1 MRTRFPF
8 RQATGLYVH
17 SSPPTGVPVHDSV
30 VRQWLRGGE
39 ISRLKELLLEGE
51 GASLIG
57 EYSPDVTARN
67 FLRALP
73 RILNR
78 IEEAHEAAASGDVDR
93 VAQAIKRERSVRVEL
108 SKDHSGLSLLHKA
121 VIHGHRDLQI
131 WLVENYPDL
140 VHLLDREK
148 RSPLHYAGSSPDGES
163 VWKLLTTFGADSN
176 VVDAAG
182 YTPAYYMLHPRRAR
196 PPQPKGGLSGIKQE
210 KGLVVKPAN
219 IRIWIHDRDLGRLQ
233 KVVWEGYGQRLLK
246 ETSTQPKVRRFLQ
259 AVPYIL
265 GSIRDV
271 HKAAIENDIE
281 TLKRRSEDP
290 IPVDI
295 LLSKDVNGLNP
306 LHKAAGIGQKEAV
319 EEILKRAP
327 EAANA
332 QDSFGRTPLHYAA
345 GLRNPEMYQALVE
358 AGATDHLP
366 DKKGNTPSHYRSKP
380 SELEGAK
387 LLSVIPE
394 APRTAHIFPPS
405 WDWKLL
411 HSGGPQL
418 KSQMSTETITLDS
431 TADDITDTA
440 NETEEISRDEVVEE
454 SRPEVSEDEGMG
466 SENAQSV
473 EDSTS
478 PQNGENIDMEDDPG
492 EKFGQTITLSNP
504 VFLSGIRVGPDEDEA
519 KQAEEENEPETSNN
533 AQSDEISQS
542 QDDDQPEENTT
553 DKGKEPDVLNIDL
566 EPKVENEKTD
576 IHQNDQTEN
585 SNENEINPNS
595 NEQTD
600 DNFIQPVGI
609 VDDQFNK
616 TDETYNNREND
627 GRTSRTQSGRKSL
640 KARVQKLMWLGRSQS
655 SLQGRD
661 DDFAPQEEN
670 LSSKPSSA
678 LSRDANI
685 KNENIEEEVRIVS
698 PKPNSEADEEQTGN
712 NETERQE
719 ELPEESEPLIPSQ
732 DIDLE
737 NGNLEDVTEPETI
750 EFQDDSLNGTEE
762 ECEQPEERTEIEA
775 DDKAEEARD
784 DESNNESSETP
795 SKTTISG
802 TRRTEAERV
811 VAAGDMEAMAEMVLA
826 GEGEALLDLTSD
838 NPDVQLFINNVPQYM
853 AKIERVHKSSREGD
867 LRGVRTSL
875 DRRKYAVAKD
885 NSTSLKPT
893 PLHVAVLFG
902 RTSVLRYLAGRF
914 PETMHAQ
921 DSAGRTPLHYAAT
934 LPDNGHFY
942 SLLITLGADKAI
954 LDKSGKTAEYYLK
967 NKEDLTREMLLA
979 EYQDRPVP
987 IDTSGLNFNRY
998 SDKGGEL
1005 LREGYP
1011 IFKAEEG
1018 QYLAASLGEPLIK
1031 GLTEVAQLRPPN
1043 PIIHLANFLLAFN
1056 KSEDLIEPLQRGI
1069 RSIEGTPE
1077 SRGPKE
1083 DENGNQMEGD
1093 EIEPETEEDETG
1105 DNNNKRKDEDEE
1117 VVEGVD
1123 EDDEITSSPEPEENS
1138 FKQVNRDEHGQSMLH
1153 FAAARSQGRN
1163 AMFQLLQ
1170 EMDSNPGLRDSLYRT
1185 ARDIAEQSDIQENI
1199 RGIDRY
1205 VVALAARGEEN
1216 RLRELLIEGY
1226 DHILDAEDSGNILEI
1241 AEGREQTSVLKF
1253 LKGITAFEENREK
1266 LHRAIRFGSLAQV
1279 QEIFKKSGSKKMLAV
1294 AKNNQGRCSLHV
1306 AVLAQ
1311 HESTVEHIAN
1321 KYPATLQIGDN
1332 LMRTPLHYA
1341 MALEKVESL
1350 SRILIAAG
1358 AQRVLKDLKGRQASY
1373 YFMNKTDIKQLQD
1386 EEEALRV

>member
-553 DKGKEPDVLNIDL
+553 DKG
-566 EPKVENEKTD
+566 
-576 IHQNDQTEN
+576 
-585 SNENEINPNS
+585 
-595 NEQTD
+595 
-600 DNFIQPVGI
+600 
-609 VDDQFNK
+609 
-616 TDETYNNREND
+616 
-627 GRTSRTQSGRKSL
+627 
-640 KARVQKLMWLGRSQS
+640 
-655 SLQGRD
+655 
-661 DDFAPQEEN
+661 
-670 LSSKPSSA
+670 
-678 LSRDANI
+678 
-685 KNENIEEEVRIVS
+685 
-698 PKPNSEADEEQTGN
+698 
-712 NETERQE
+712 
-719 ELPEESEPLIPSQ
+719 
-732 DIDLE
+732 
-737 NGNLEDVTEPETI
+737 
-750 EFQDDSLNGTEE
+750 
-762 ECEQPEERTEIEA
+762 
-775 DDKAEEARD
+775 
-784 DESNNESSETP
+784 
-795 SKTTISG
+795 

-998 SDKGGEL
+998 SDKVEDDTISARHDVDEEALLDQMERCFKLLTMRAPGSILGRILSRDLFEEL
-1005 LREGYP
+1005 RLYYTKLDNTLLDIIRPMG
-1011 IFKAEEG
+1011 KD
-1018 QYLAASLGEPLIK
+1018 LALGKNRILTDPNFSGIMIPDQQSFILFRKLLEPLIK
-1031 GLTEVAQLRPPN
+1031 EVNGVTEFNNGFGDYFAAEDQ
-1043 PIIHLANFLLAFN
+1043 NFFTLDLDPGGVIV
-1056 KSEDLIEPLQRGI
+1056 KSCVV
-1069 RSIEGTPE
+1069 
-1077 SRGPKE
+1077 
-1083 DENGNQMEGD
+1083 
-1093 EIEPETEEDETG
+1093 
-1105 DNNNKRKDEDEE
+1105 E
-1117 VVEGVD
+1117 VV
-1123 EDDEITSSPEPEENS
+1123 
-1138 FKQVNRDEHGQSMLH
+1138 
-1153 FAAARSQGRN
+1153 RN
-1163 AMFQLLQ
+1163 
-1170 EMDSNPGLRDSLYRT
+1170 
-1185 ARDIAEQSDIQENI
+1185 
-1199 RGIDRY
+1199 
-1205 VVALAARGEEN
+1205 LAPVPFVKN
-1216 RLRELLIEGY
+1216 
-1226 DHILDAEDSGNILEI
+1226 
-1241 AEGREQTSVLKF
+1241 LK
-1253 LKGITAFEENREK
+1253 LSE
-1266 LHRAIRFGSLAQV
+1266 
-1279 QEIFKKSGSKKMLAV
+1279 
-1294 AKNNQGRCSLHV
+1294 
-1306 AVLAQ
+1306 
-1311 HESTVEHIAN
+1311 
-1321 KYPATLQIGDN
+1321 
-1332 LMRTPLHYA
+1332 
-1341 MALEKVESL
+1341 LEKVEVALSTVLTGYYRKNKEAAFIDDAGENHGSYYSL
-1350 SRILIAAG
+1350 GEILENKEVFQDLKEEGLVVNGIEEGDWPYGRGVFISPYGDVTAWINIREHMQLLSVTPADKRG
-1358 AQRVLKDLKGRQASY
+1358 LIGPAYKTAYEIVQSLEEKVECLKDLRMGRLATDPGFVGNCLRIHVVASLPHIGEDLPSLRKLCGSRNLLVEENSRPGIFKLRNRSCQNMKEIDLLKSY
-1373 YFMNKTDIKQLQD
+1373 VSAITDIIEMEKASMRVTVAQIPNLIKNF
-1386 EEEALRV
+1386 LRKKSSKENLK